1 MKRLLV
7 LLLVGL
13 PAVLAQPSA
22 HPALASW
29 AGDNCDGTHYDDYYV
44 QRSEAQSY
52 ASAAAEEGYEW
63 GGGCWNNNNKDDTPD
78 APDTRGEGPD
88 CSGFTF
94 KAWELRNGFGK
105 DGFEKWERLYEIHG
119 PWTTYDFHSPNAN
132 DDPFYKLDDKN
143 VSTTIYM
150 DAFAKDG
157 HVAMIYVD
165 GDTPFG
171 LDLMIEALGDDP
183 GTGKFYE
190 SYRSQSEYIGVRRED
205 WTDDCWPNCQ
215 HPSPSLVVMP

>member
-1 MKRLLV
+1 MKRIV

-13 PAVLAQPSA
+13 PLILALPSP
-22 HPALASW
+22 HQALASW
-29 AGDNCDGTHYDDYYV
+29 AGNNCDGTHYDDYYV
-44 QRSEAQSY
+44 KRSEAQSY
-52 ASAAAEEGYEW
+52 ASKAAQEGYEW
-63 GGGCWNNNNKDDTPD
+63 GGGCWNNNNEDDTPD
-78 APDTRGEGPD
+78 APDSSGEGPD

-105 DGFEKWERLYEIHG
+105 EGFEKWERLYEIHG
-119 PWTTYDFHSPNAN
+119 PWTSYDFHSPNAK
-132 DDPFYKLDDKN
+132 DDPFFKLDDKN
-143 VSTTIYM
+143 VNTTIYM

-190 SYRSQSEYIGVRRED
+190 SYRSQSEYVGVRRED
-205 WTDDCWPNCQ
+205 WTDDCWPNCP
-215 HPSPSLVVMP
+215 HPSPSLVVVS

>member
-1 MKRLLV
+1 MKRLFV
-7 LLLVGL
+7 LLWVVL
-13 PAVLAQPSA
+13 PVVLALPS
-22 HPALASW
+22 PPQALASW
-29 AGDNCDGTHYDDYYV
+29 AGDNCNGTHYDDYYV
-44 QRSEAQSY
+44 KRSEAQSY

-78 APDTRGEGPD
+78 APDSRGEGPD

-105 DGFEKWERLYEIHG
+105 QGFEKWERLYEIHG
-119 PWTTYDFHSPNAN
+119 PWTTYDFHSPVS
-132 DDPFYKLDDKN
+132 DDPFYKLADKN

-165 GDTPFG
+165 GDSPFG

-190 SYRSQSEYIGVRRED
+190 SYRSQSEYVGVRRED
-205 WTDDCWPNCQ
+205 WTDDCWPSCQ
-215 HPSPSLVVMP
+215 HPSPSVVVVP